1 MNSKIGRAAFW
12 IFLLTMLLLARDT
25 LITSVI
31 LGFNRSQFLMLG
43 CIGVAGL
50 GFLYVQ
56 RNHLKPILSDKRI
69 RIMGVFTLMLILPMC
84 LKQDWQMMYFS
95 ILLCLL
101 FAVFL
106 TFFRSLKE
114 VAKVYTVLLTGLC
127 LYSLV
132 SMYLLKDLAA
142 SGTLMV
148 PQVKNS
154 NGWPFYNFGL
164 SYVVTWEYWNRNF
177 GIFREP
183 GVYQYFI
190 LLGLYLNNY
199 EADWKKPLH
208 LWTVNFVLTVT
219 MFSTYAVGG
228 FAELGLLA
236 VFVYIDKKWYR
247 THTGKLAGAAVA
259 ATVAAIVGY
268 VVYRLNQ
275 PYPEY
280 SVVYE
285 FYDMFIRLFTKSESS
300 TDRMGAIA
308 TDVQLF
314 LQNPLFGAGIAQVL
328 HAVPNNTSSTLILYA
343 ILGVV
348 GGTFH
353 VMGWA
358 VLIWKKERTLIGNL
372 LLLLILFM
380 SFNTQNLTAD
390 IFFWLFPVM
399 ALTQWLVP
407 MLENRKKK
415 V

>member
-1 MNSKIGRAAFW
+1 MNSKIGKSVFW
-12 IFLLTMLLLARDT
+12 IFMLAMMLLARDT

-43 CIGVAGL
+43 CIGVVGL
-50 GFLYVQ
+50 GFLFVQ
-56 RNHLKPILSDKRI
+56 RKNLKTVFSDKRML
-69 RIMGVFTLMLILPMC
+69 IMGVGALLLLLPMC
-84 LKQDWQMMYFS
+84 LKRDWQMMYFS

-106 TFFRSLKE
+106 TYFRSLNE
-114 VAKVYTVLLTGLC
+114 VAKVYTVLLVCLC
-127 LYSLV
+127 VYSLV
-132 SMYLLKDLAA
+132 SLYLLKDLAA
-142 SGTLMV
+142 AGTLKV
-148 PQVKNS
+148 PQVVNS
-154 NGWPFYNFGL
+154 NNWPFYNFGL

-183 GVYQYFI
+183 GVYQFFI

-199 EADWKKPLH
+199 AVDWKKPLY
-208 LWTVNFVLTVT
+208 LWTVNFVLAVT

-228 FAELGLLA
+228 FIELGL
-236 VFVYIDKKWYR
+236 FVVLLYFDKKWYR
-247 THTGKLAGAAVA
+247 TRLGKLAGIG
-259 ATVAAIVGY
+259 AIAIVSAMVGY

-285 FYDMFIRLFTKSESS
+285 FYDMYIRLFTKSESS

-308 TDVQLF
+308 ADVQLF
-314 LQNPLFGAGIAQVL
+314 LQNPLFGARIAQVL

-343 ILGVV
+343 IFGIF
-348 GGTFH
+348 GGTLS
-353 VMGWA
+353 VIAWA
-358 VLIWKKERTLIGNL
+358 ALVWKKERNMIGNL
-372 LLLLILFM
+372 MLLLPLFM

-390 IFFWLFPVM
+390 VFFWLFPMM
-399 ALTQWLVP
+399 ALTQWCVP